1 MIVEGNHL
9 HNGSG
14 IWRRHTLTPSTQE
27 VLDHHLQTFGA
38 GDLDGILEDFT
49 DQSIIITP
57 EGVRRN
63 RSEMSDF
70 FSGLFAEFG
79 KPGMSF
85 SMDQQVVDGEIAY
98 IRWSAETADNTYDL
112 GTDTFL
118 IRDGK
123 IVTQTFA
130 AKTTVKS

>member
-1 MIVEGNHL
+1 MAA
-9 HNGSG
+9 
-14 IWRRHTLTPSTQE
+14 STQE
-27 VLDHHLQTFGA
+27 VLDHHLQAFGG

-57 EGVRRN
+57 DGVCRN
-63 RSEMSDF
+63 RKEMSEF
-70 FSGLFAEFG
+70 FSALFADFA

-85 SMDQQVVDGEIAY
+85 SMEQQVVEGEIAY
-98 IRWSAETADNTYDL
+98 IKWSAETADNTYDL

-123 IVTQTFA
+123 IVTQTYA
-130 AKTTVKS
+130 AKTTPKS

>member
-1 MIVEGNHL
+1 MAA
-9 HNGSG
+9 
-14 IWRRHTLTPSTQE
+14 STQQ
-27 VLDHHLQTFGA
+27 VLDHHLQAARG
-38 GDLDGILEDFT
+38 GDLNGILEDYT
-49 DQSIIITP
+49 DGSIVITP
-57 EGVRRN
+57 DGVRRSRN
-63 RSEMSDF
+63 EMSEF
-70 FSGLFAEFG
+70 FSTLFAEFA

-98 IRWSAETADNTYDL
+98 IRWSAETADNVYEL

-130 AKTTVKS
+130 TKTTPKS

>member
-1 MIVEGNHL
+1 MAA
-9 HNGSG
+9 
-14 IWRRHTLTPSTQE
+14 STQE

-38 GDLDGILEDFT
+38 GDLDGILEDYT
-49 DQSIIITP
+49 DESTIITP
-57 EGVRRN
+57 DGVRRG
-63 RSEMSDF
+63 RIEMSDF
-70 FSGLFAEFG
+70 LSTLFAEFA

-85 SMDQQVVDGEIAY
+85 SMDQQVVEGEIAY
-98 IRWSAETADNTYDL
+98 IRWSAETADNTYEL

-130 AKTTVKS
+130 AKTTPKS

>member
-1 MIVEGNHL
+1 MAA
-9 HNGSG
+9 
-14 IWRRHTLTPSTQE
+14 STQQ
-27 VLDHHLQTFGA
+27 VLDHHLQAFGA

-49 DQSIIITP
+49 DGSIIITP
-57 EGVRRN
+57 DGVRRS
-63 RSEMSDF
+63 RDEMSAF
-70 FSGLFAEFG
+70 FSTLFADFA

-98 IRWSAETADNTYDL
+98 IRWSAETADNVYEL

-130 AKTTVKS
+130 AKTTPKS